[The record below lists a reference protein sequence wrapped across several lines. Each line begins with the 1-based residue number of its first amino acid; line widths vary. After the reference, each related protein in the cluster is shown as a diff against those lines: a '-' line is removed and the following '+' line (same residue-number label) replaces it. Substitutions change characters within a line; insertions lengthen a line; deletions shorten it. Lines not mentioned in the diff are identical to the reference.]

1 MLKIYSKNEK
11 LRQQLAEKEIIQT
24 LRQILT
30 PFFSRTPTL
39 HIQRYLLNLQ
49 QKLLFFSSLTKTRSI
64 CILTGRSRSVYRSFR
79 LSRIKLREY
88 ANAGYFTGL
97 SKASW

>member
-11 LRQQLAEKEIIQT
+11 LRQQLAKKEIIQT
-24 LRQILT
+24 LRQIVT
-30 PFFSRTPTL
+30 PFFLRQPTP

-49 QKLLFFSSLTKTRSI
+49 QKLMFSSSLTKTRSI

-97 SKASW
+97 SKAS

>member
-11 LRQQLAEKEIIQT
+11 LRQQIAKKEMIHI

-30 PFFSRTPTL
+30 PFFSRTPTP

-49 QKLLFFSSLTKTRSI
+49 QKLMFSSSLTKSRSI

-97 SKASW
+97 SKAS